1 MRGKTPLRRCIWCRA
16 QRPRVVIVE
25 GSLSATTRDPV
36 YWERLLLEGWKIE
49 STRVFKDHV
58 EISFTLL
65 LSKKQAKTAFE
76 DFIDHPVIA
85 PLHHEDVMNDL

>member
-1 MRGKTPLRRCIWCRA
+1 MRGKTPVRRCIWCRA

-25 GSLSATTRDPV
+25 GSPSATTANPV
-36 YWERLLLEGWKIE
+36 HWEILLLEGWKIE

-65 LSKKQAKTAFE
+65 LSKEQAKTAFE
-76 DFIDHPVIA
+76 DFIDHSVIA
-85 PLHHEDVMNDL
+85 RLHHEDVMNDL